1 MSATFFSNA
10 SEFRAWLEENHL
22 NQTELLVGF
31 YTVKSGLP
39 SMTWPESVDEALC
52 FGWIDGVRRSID
64 KNSYSIRFT
73 PRRDNS
79 IWSLVNIAKVE
90 NLIQKGLMK
99 PEGLA
104 AFAKCTEEKSRSYV
118 LRKEGQQLS
127 EPLAQ
132 LFKANTVAW
141 DFFNAQAPSYQK
153 TILHWIMSAKQ
164 EKTQL
169 SRLEKTIAASEIKKR
184 LQ

>member
-1 MSATFFSNA
+1 MSATFFSTA
-10 SEFRAWLEENHL
+10 SEFRTWFEENHL
-22 NQTELLVGF
+22 KCTELLVGF

-118 LRKEGQQLS
+118 LRKELQQLS